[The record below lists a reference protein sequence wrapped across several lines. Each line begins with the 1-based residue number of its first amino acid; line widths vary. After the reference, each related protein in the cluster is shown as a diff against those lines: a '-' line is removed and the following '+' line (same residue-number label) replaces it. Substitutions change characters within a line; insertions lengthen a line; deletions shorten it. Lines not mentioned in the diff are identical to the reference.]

1 MHALSDPRVFFN
13 RGPAIPIHTHR
24 RHSDEIDTHRHDTYR
39 PDLASLPYRDDAAIV
54 LISVLRRGRGGAG
67 AVRGAVV
74 AVPAALVFLAEL
86 HIPLACPENQQ
97 RHCLCYSEPPP
108 VRRRHRRS
116 ADATAGPPTPPPV
129 RRRHRRSA
137 DATAAARHFVDVDV
151 GEIAFD
157 GSLGML
163 GGFARFDGALFRLS
177 RYGLS
182 SLCWL

>member
-1 MHALSDPRVFFN
+1 M
-13 RGPAIPIHTHR
+13 
-24 RHSDEIDTHRHDTYR
+24 
-39 PDLASLPYRDDAAIV
+39 
-54 LISVLRRGRGGAG
+54 
-67 AVRGAVV
+67 RGAVV

-137 DATAAARHFVDVDV
+137 DATAGPPTPPPVRRRHRRSADATAGPPTPPPPRVTSSTSMSGKSPLTGRWGCWAASRASTARCF
-151 GEIAFD
+151 AFRD
-157 GSLGML
+157 TV
-163 GGFARFDGALFRLS
+163 
-177 RYGLS
+177 
-182 SLCWL
+182 

>member
-1 MHALSDPRVFFN
+1 M
-13 RGPAIPIHTHR
+13 
-24 RHSDEIDTHRHDTYR
+24 
-39 PDLASLPYRDDAAIV
+39 
-54 LISVLRRGRGGAG
+54 
-67 AVRGAVV
+67 RGAVV

-97 RHCLCYSEPPP
+97 RHCLCYSE
-108 VRRRHRRS
+108 
-116 ADATAGPPTPPPV
+116 PPPV